1 MNCEDIDFLP
11 ICKGEYITM
20 EKISTDKAAP
30 AIGPYSQGIVSGNL
44 LFTSGQIPID
54 PVSGTIP
61 EGIEAQV
68 HQSIQNLKAIAEAAG
83 TDLTKAI
90 KTTCF
95 LADMSDF
102 AKFNEIYQ
110 TYFTGKPARSCVAV
124 KTLPRS
130 VLVEIEAIIEL

>member
-1 MNCEDIDFLP
+1 M
-11 ICKGEYITM
+11 K
-20 EKISTDKAAP
+20 KINTDKAAP
-30 AIGPYSQGIVSGNL
+30 AIGPYSQGIVSGSI

-61 EGIEAQV
+61 EDIDAQV

-83 TDLTKAI
+83 TDLTRTI

-95 LADMSDF
+95 LADMNDF
-102 AKFNEIYQ
+102 AKFNDIYQ

-124 KTLPRS
+124 KTLPRG